1 MYLTLKQ
8 IAERAGIGASL
19 AAFYRDRFG
28 EYLKV
33 SGEGR
38 NRKYDESNIELFML
52 VARHYKEGLD
62 YDQIKQNLD
71 NKYGYSVPN
80 STELAGNS
88 NTKVAQQEDLAHTIR
103 HVLLEE
109 LTKQNRI
116 ILQLQEEL
124 DDMRAEFN
132 EGFAGVNKKVEDGH
146 RDVESRDIEVLQR
159 LNDSKVIQQQR
170 NKPLWRRIFNR
181 T

>member
-8 IAERAGIGASL
+8 IAEGAGIGASL
-19 AAFYRDRFG
+19 AAFYRDRFE

-38 NRKYDESNIELFML
+38 HRKYDESNIELFIL
-52 VARHYKEGLD
+52 IARHYKEGLD

-71 NKYGYSVPN
+71 KKYGYAVPN
-80 STELAGNS
+80 STDLIEN
-88 NTKVAQQEDLAHTIR
+88 NKTKVVQQEDLAQSIR

-124 DDMRAEFN
+124 EDMRAEFK
-132 EGFAGVNKKVEDGH
+132 EGFANLHERAEDGRIGAEN
-146 RDVESRDIEVLQR
+146 RDREVLQR
-159 LNDSKVIQQQR
+159 LNDIKEAQKQR
-170 NKPLWRRIFNR
+170 NKPLWKRIFSR